1 VEKSELGS
9 FAAGRGACKTNVM
22 SVAPLVDA
30 DLVLYR
36 LLVRAA
42 DVVFVKGIFE
52 ASDGLCCMFAEK
64 GGDLLIAAP
73 HGREMELVEVLTDI
87 VSELGGSLEAVPNA
101 MGIASDAPS

>member
-1 VEKSELGS
+1 
-9 FAAGRGACKTNVM
+9 M

-36 LLVRAA
+36 LLVRSS

-64 GGDLLIAAP
+64 GGDLLVAAP
-73 HGREMELVEVLTDI
+73 HVRNAELVELLSDLVG
-87 VSELGGSLEAVPNA
+87 ELGGKVETVPS
-101 MGIASDAPS
+101 GGKTRG

>member
-1 VEKSELGS
+1 
-9 FAAGRGACKTNVM
+9 M

-36 LLVRAA
+36 LLVQSA

-52 ASDGLCCMFAEK
+52 ASDGLCCMFAER

-73 HGREMELVEVLTDI
+73 HGRDAELVELLNDLVR
-87 VSELGGSLEAVPNA
+87 ELGAVLELVPA
-101 MGIASDAPS
+101 GDRTRG

>member
-1 VEKSELGS
+1 
-9 FAAGRGACKTNVM
+9 M
-22 SVAPLVDA
+22 SVAPLVDG

-36 LLVRAA
+36 LLVRSA

-73 HGREMELVEVLTDI
+73 RGREQELVELLNDLT
-87 VSELGGSLEAVPNA
+87 SELGAVLESLPGGAKT
-101 MGIASDAPS
+101 MG